1 MKQDHYKIFVYGSL
15 REGFQHPAYQYISRY
30 FSFVSA
36 GRIRGILYD
45 MGEYPAA
52 MPCAEDNFIV
62 GELYEIKNEEEFAYA
77 IEQLDDYEGL
87 CPEEQE
93 GETALFKRI
102 ITDVYLNNN
111 EITKAW
117 VYWYNRDVNGKS
129 VITSGDVLEY
139 FLAKNKH

>member
-15 REGFQHPAYQYISRY
+15 REGFHHPAYQYISRY
-30 FSFVSA
+30 FSFVST
-36 GRIRGILYD
+36 GKIKGILYD

-52 MPCAEDNFIV
+52 MPCAEDNFIL
-62 GELYEIKNEEEFAYA
+62 GELYVIKNEEEFSYA

-93 GETALFKRI
+93 GETALFRRI
-102 ITDVYLNNN
+102 ITDVHLNEN

-117 VYWYNRDVNGKS
+117 VYWYNRDVNGKP
-129 VITSGDVLEY
+129 VIASGDVLEY